1 MKADTSHSQM
11 GQIFWPK
18 LFWQKEPLCLCN
30 TITANTNIVCK
41 TLNKSLDLNCF
52 IKEHIEILFILKI
65 SLAFSQ
71 IQHRILVFKSRNNV
85 YEKFV

>member
-1 MKADTSHSQM
+1 M

-18 LFWQKEPLCLCN
+18 LFCQKEPLCLCN

-41 TLNKSLDLNCF
+41 ALNKSLDLNCF

-71 IQHRILVFKSRNNV
+71 IHEYNYNTANSYITMFIKNSFINMYLR
-85 YEKFV
+85 